1 MQAACD
7 VNLVRQTDDRT
18 YWSPARLYSK
28 ISLQHLVKPTDFVK
42 SEEILK
48 FRRSFHR
55 QRVLSENTVRGHT
68 LLLFKSWF
76 YTDYKVLV
84 FGICEA
90 DFAAGH
96 HTPFIKTMLVY
107 HVILYMFSDIKCNHS
122 ALQFGAEGACQSYA
136 SWRMSTSFFKTL
148 CASVRVSTSQ
158 FREVRTS
165 TDMKLSAKWE
175 PGARAFSTISAQH
188 ATLPLQSDPRARQGN
203 RKAQY
208 LDTLHQ
214 FLEAE
219 KHFFVCP
226 GAATPHIPDN
236 PPHSWPV
243 VATCRHLG
251 NGGLTSSLRCIEAKS
266 AVKKTGKYIA
276 KTKCLATL
284 QLLRQFQAAV
294 HFKQH

>member
-1 MQAACD
+1 MGTRGSC
-7 VNLVRQTDDRT
+7 
-18 YWSPARLYSK
+18 
-28 ISLQHLVKPTDFVK
+28 
-42 SEEILK
+42 
-48 FRRSFHR
+48 
-55 QRVLSENTVRGHT
+55 VL
-68 LLLFKSWF
+68 
-76 YTDYKVLV
+76 
-84 FGICEA
+84 
-90 DFAAGH
+90 H
-96 HTPFIKTMLVY
+96 H
-107 HVILYMFSDIKCNHS
+107 
-122 ALQFGAEGACQSYA
+122 
-136 SWRMSTSFFKTL
+136 
-148 CASVRVSTSQ
+148 
-158 FREVRTS
+158 
-165 TDMKLSAKWE
+165 
-175 PGARAFSTISAQH
+175 FSTARDTALKALH
-188 ATLPLQSDPRARQGN
+188 SDSRVGQGN

-284 QLLRQFQAAV
+284 QLLRQFTSNNTKATAHAGVFSLYGFVTLLSFIAAEGVSVWGCSIGIGLEWPHYHNIFPGNVAVVQAEPKFDLMFQLKV
-294 HFKQH
+294 